1 MLRKRYHE
9 KRLIINVDL
18 PNIGSK
24 EEIFTLNPYENV
36 VHITFRPSN
45 KDIFELVEACPKI
58 EVIQLPQS
66 YKRTVSRSIEMF
78 LKLKGIQI
86 LEGGHRRD
94 MDEYFSIPY
103 SIIEKIRKMKIDGKS
118 TEVIG
123 EKLSMESRLNPEM
136 VAYIVDKEVLA

>member
-1 MLRKRYHE
+1 MRIRV
-9 KRLIINVDL
+9 IS
-18 PNIGSK
+18 SK
-24 EEIFTLNPYENV
+24 KEIFTLNPDENV

-78 LKLKGIQI
+78 LELKGIQI
-86 LEGGHRRD
+86 IEGGHRRD

-103 SIIEKIRKMKIDGKS
+103 SVIEKIRKMRIEGKS
-118 TEVIG
+118 TEAIG